1 MSNQEREVLF
11 EIQLLKVEN
20 LYTRKRLYSTS
31 SKQFHETL
39 AYYYYYLERRVRSQI
54 LGGISN
60 KLVNISR

>member
-39 AYYYYYLERRVRSQI
+39 AYYYYLERRVRSQI
-54 LGGISN
+54 LGAISN